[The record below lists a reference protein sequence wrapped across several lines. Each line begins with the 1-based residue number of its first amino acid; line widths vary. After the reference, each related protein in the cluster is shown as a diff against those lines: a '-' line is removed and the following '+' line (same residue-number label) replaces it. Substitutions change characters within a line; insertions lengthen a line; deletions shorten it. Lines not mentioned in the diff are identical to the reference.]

1 MPIISKV
8 GRKTPKIRI
17 LNFLIHFVLILGAVT
32 MIFPFLMMISSSFSS
47 SVDSKQFSLYPIFWF
62 DKDLQFRKY
71 VAVRYNEESAQMIT
85 QYKNQYRSFD
95 EIYLSKN
102 YSASFYQDWQEFID
116 QADLN
121 EYDYF
126 ISQQS
131 GRGIYPLNDR
141 KFREILKQES
151 RGNIDNFNQKYG
163 FEIQSWEEIIS
174 EEKNILSRNFSIG
187 NSKFAKRYQK
197 FKKDHNWQQKVFAS
211 VDGYFI
217 TNLLKQVYKDDL
229 QLLNKELKTDY
240 KSWAQITIPE
250 NLPTNKL
257 QPLWV
262 SFVKHQLNISQISV
276 SKKAIPEWHNSL
288 KEKYNK
294 ISILNEAWNSKYFDF
309 SEIDFPNSAEVTG
322 AEKLDFTNFIES
334 KIDPKFLILNSVE
347 NQFRTFLKN
356 KYQTIDTL
364 NKIWKPGYSSFV
376 EIALPYEFTEA
387 NLALKKDRLEFY
399 YQENILNKFVNLN
412 PAAAK
417 PYRNF
422 IIKKFGTE
430 ENAVNEINRISKR
443 NFGDLNEIIPSRYMP
458 KNAEEA
464 AIWQEFVLDSA
475 HPALIRI
482 DAKAQNEWHNFL
494 RNKYGNIGELNQS
507 YHLITIN
514 FDEVAVDYQ
523 RIDARIFDENRA
535 AIVKELN
542 QRNYVMVLD
551 TMLYNGRSII
561 NTLIYVTLAIATA
574 LFVNP
579 LAAYAMSRFKL
590 KSTYKILLFL
600 ILTMAFPPMVMGIP
614 NFLLLKKLNLLNTF
628 FALILPAA
636 ADGYFI
642 FLLKGFF
649 ESLPQQLFESATIDG
664 AGEFRIFWKIAMP
677 LSKPIMA
684 VIALSAFNAAYRN
697 FMFAFIVC
705 QDKSMWTMMVNI
717 YQLMQRASNGVGYA
731 ALVIASIPTLLVFI
745 FFQNIIIRGI
755 VVPQEK

>member
-1 MPIISKV
+1 MPIISRV

-32 MIFPFLMMISSSFSS
+32 MIFPFLMMISTSFSS
-47 SVDSKQFSLYPIFWF
+47 SVDSKQFSLYPKFWF

-71 VAVRYNEESAQMIT
+71 VAVRYNEESAQMIS
-85 QYKNQYRSFD
+85 QYKNLYRSFD
-95 EIYLSKN
+95 EIDLTQSISKQ
-102 YSASFYQDWQEFID
+102 FYQDWCEFIKN
-116 QADLN
+116 ADLD

-141 KFREILKQES
+141 KFREILKKES
-151 RGNIDNFNQKYG
+151 GGEIDVFNQKYG

-187 NSKFAKRYQK
+187 NSRFAKRYQQ
-197 FKKDHNWQQKVFAS
+197 FKQDHNWQQKVFAS

-229 QLLNKELKTDY
+229 KFLNEELNTDY
-240 KSWAQITIPE
+240 KSWSQITIPGK
-250 NLPTNKL
+250 LPENKL
-257 QPLWV
+257 QPLWKN
-262 SFVKHQLNISQISV
+262 FAKYQLNISQISV
-276 SKKAIPEWHNSL
+276 SKEAKPEWQKHL
-288 KEKYNK
+288 KDKYLI
-294 ISILNEAWNSKYFDF
+294 ISTLNEAWNSNFNNF
-309 SEIDFPNSAEVTG
+309 FEIDFPNSAKVTG
-322 AEKLDFTNFIES
+322 AEKLDFTSFLES
-334 KIDPKFLILNSVE
+334 KVNPENLILNSVE
-347 NQFRTFLKN
+347 NQFRAFLEN
-356 KYQTIDTL
+356 KYKTIAAL
-364 NKIWKPGYSSFV
+364 NNAWQPGYRSFS
-376 EIALPYEFTEA
+376 EIRLPTEFSEK
-387 NLALKKDRLEFY
+387 NLSLIADRNEFLR
-399 YQENILNKFVNLN
+399 QKNILQNYVNLS

-422 IIKKFGTE
+422 LLEIFESKK
-430 ENAVNEINRISKR
+430 NAVEEINYISTHY
-443 NFGDLNEIIPSRYMP
+443 FDSLNEIIPSKQIP
-458 KNAEEA
+458 PHEAEA
-464 AIWQEFVLDSA
+464 AIWQKFVLDSA

-482 DAKAQNEWHNFL
+482 DENAEIEWQNFL
-494 RNKYGNIGELNQS
+494 KNKYGNIEELNLNFK
-507 YHLITIN
+507 LIPQN
-514 FDEVAVDYQ
+514 FDEVAVDYEQ
-523 RIDARIFDENRA
+523 IDAEIFRENRTN
-535 AIVKELN
+535 IVKELN
-542 QRNYVMVLD
+542 KRNYVMVLD
-551 TMLYNGRSII
+551 TMLYNGRAIL
-561 NTLIYVTLAIATA
+561 NTLIYVSLAIATA

-628 FALILPAA
+628 LALILPAA

-649 ESLPQQLFESATIDG
+649 DSLPQQLFESATIDG